1 MGQETVDDF
10 EGVDVLLLSGA
21 AARPDQCLIIA
32 AASCRALSPSLF
44 ATGLVFKSSKLIANV
59 TVVWMHLLLKQST
72 ADPAAAQHPHS
83 AHHTTCYT
91 CSSDTTVPVLPATVP
106 RSLHHISTGR
116 VCTTAAVLE
125 QQHAAQSVSTPTA
138 PHRKGVG
145 CSLWCAQC
153 QFPGML
159 VLCSGAD
166 RPA

>member
-72 ADPAAAQHPHS
+72 
-83 AHHTTCYT
+83 
-91 CSSDTTVPVLPATVP
+91 
-106 RSLHHISTGR
+106 
-116 VCTTAAVLE
+116 
-125 QQHAAQSVSTPTA
+125 QQTLQLLNTPTA
-138 PHRKGVG
+138 HTTLPVTPALVIQQ
-145 CSLWCAQC
+145 SLCCQPQCHAACTTSAQGGYVQQQQC
-153 QFPGML
+153 L
-159 VLCSGAD
+159 NNSTLHKVLAHQQHHTV
-166 RPA
+166 RA